1 MNILTS
7 ATHSRLLG
15 AAVATLVGA
24 AVAALVLRWLARNR
38 SPGSLLRH
46 VVDVRPNEIA
56 AVWTSF
62 VFFFF
67 VLSSYFILRPIRDA
81 VAVSTGV
88 SRLPWLFAGTLI
100 AMLVA
105 NPLFSS
111 LVVRFPVRRFVPI
124 TYTFFAANLLV
135 FFFVMRTTAS
145 AQSLGPYWIGIV
157 FYIWTSVYN
166 LFITSVFWCL
176 MADVFRSE
184 QAKRLFGFI
193 GVGGTLGSITG
204 SLLTAV
210 LAQRIGT
217 VNLLLVSV
225 ALLETASLVVARFP
239 RGASAPSGAIDPNAE
254 EKPIGGTVWAGI
266 TSLTRSPYL
275 LGIAGFQILYTI
287 GSTFLY
293 FELTDIVGKYFVG
306 AAERTAVLARIEFAV
321 QTLTVI
327 TQIFLTGR
335 VIRWLGLAAT
345 LALLPALT
353 ILGFTA
359 LGFAP
364 ILATVVAFTV
374 LRRGTNFGLT
384 NPAVEVLFTVVP
396 REDKYKAKSFIET
409 FVYRAGDQIG
419 AWTFKIFVVLALG
432 VSGAAFGAVPFA
444 VAWLGLGLWLGRR
457 QGQLAAAERRDDRVL
472 PASLPDGA
480 IPANR

>member
-1 MNILTS
+1 MTDPAGRGPAPASPLR
-7 ATHSRLLG
+7 RL
-15 AAVATLVGA
+15 
-24 AVAALVLRWLARNR
+24 
-38 SPGSLLRH
+38 
-46 VVDVRPNEIA
+46 VDVRPNETRA
-56 AVWTSF
+56 MWTSF

-81 VAVSTGV
+81 VAVTTGV
-88 SRLPWLFAGTLI
+88 TRLPWLFAGTLI
-100 AMLVA
+100 VMLIA

-124 TYTFFAANLLV
+124 TYQFFAANLVV
-135 FFFVMRTTAS
+135 FFFIMRTTATQ
-145 AQSLGPYWIGIV
+145 QSLGPYWVGIV

-204 SLLTAV
+204 SAVTAI
-210 LAQRIGT
+210 LAPRLGT

-225 ALLETASLVVARFP
+225 ALLESAAIIVSRFP
-239 RGASAPSGAIDPNAE
+239 AGASDPSQQQSRTEDR
-254 EKPIGGTVWAGI
+254 PIGGTVWAGI
-266 TSLTRSPYL
+266 TSLIRSPYL
-275 LGIAGFQILYTI
+275 LGIGGFQILFTI
-287 GSTFLY
+287 GSTLLY
-293 FELTDIVGKYFVG
+293 FEQTDIVGRYFTG

-321 QTLTVI
+321 QTLTVV

-345 LALLPALT
+345 LALLPAMT
-353 ILGFTA
+353 VIGFTA
-359 LGFAP
+359 LGAAP
-364 ILATVVAFTV
+364 VLTTLVVFIV

-419 AWTFKIFVVLALG
+419 AWTYKLFVAVGLG
-432 VSGAAFGAVPFA
+432 VSGAAFAAVPFG
-444 VAWLGLGLWLGRR
+444 VIWLGLGLWLGRR
-457 QGQLAAAERRDDRVL
+457 QGQLAAAERRESPL
-472 PASLPDGA
+472 PGVAQPADGA
-480 IPANR
+480 LALNR

>member
-1 MNILTS
+1 MSESFEGGDEPT
-7 ATHSRLLG
+7 
-15 AAVATLVGA
+15 
-24 AVAALVLRWLARNR
+24 
-38 SPGSLLRH
+38 LLRRL
-46 VVDVRPNEIA
+46 VDVRPNETA
-56 AVWTSF
+56 AMWTSF

-67 VLSSYFILRPIRDA
+67 VLSSYFILRPIRDS

-88 SRLPWLFAGTLI
+88 TRLPWLFAGTLI
-100 AMLVA
+100 VMLVA
-105 NPLFSS
+105 NPLFSW
-111 LVVRFPVRRFVPI
+111 LVVRLPVRRFVPI
-124 TYTFFAANLLV
+124 TYQFFAANLV
-135 FFFVMRTTAS
+135 IFFLVMRTTSS
-145 AQSLGPYWIGIV
+145 AQSLGPNWLGIV

-184 QAKRLFGFI
+184 QAKRLFAFI
-193 GVGGTLGSITG
+193 GVGGTLGSISG

-210 LAQRIGT
+210 LAQRVGT

-225 ALLETASLVVARFP
+225 ALLEAASVVVARFP
-239 RGASAPSGAIDPNAE
+239 ATSFRSPNDGAAASVE
-254 EKPIGGTVWAGI
+254 EKPIGGSVWAGLV
-266 TSLTRSPYL
+266 SLSRSPYL

-287 GSTFLY
+287 GNTLLY
-293 FELTDIVGKYFVG
+293 FELTDIVGKYFAG
-306 AAERTAVLARIEFAV
+306 GAERTAVLARIEFAV
-321 QTLTVI
+321 QTLTVL

-353 ILGFTA
+353 VVGFTA

-364 ILATVVAFTV
+364 LLATVVVFTV
-374 LRRGTNFGLT
+374 LRRGTNFGIT

-419 AWTFKIFVVLALG
+419 AWAFRIFVLAFG
-432 VSGAAFGAVPFA
+432 AASAAFGAVPFA
-444 VAWLGLGLWLGRR
+444 AIWLVLGLWLGRR
-457 QGQLAAAERRDDRVL
+457 QGQLAAAERANERRL
-472 PASLPDGA
+472 EAPMSPDGA
-480 IPANR
+480 LALNR

>member
-1 MNILTS
+1 MTDP
-7 ATHSRLLG
+7 AGRG
-15 AAVATLVGA
+15 PAPA
-24 AVAALVLRWLARNR
+24 
-38 SPGSLLRH
+38 SLLRRL
-46 VVDVRPNEIA
+46 VDVRPNETRA
-56 AVWTSF
+56 MWTSF

-81 VAVSTGV
+81 VAVTTGV
-88 SRLPWLFAGTLI
+88 TRLPWLFAGTLI
-100 AMLVA
+100 VMLIA

-124 TYTFFAANLLV
+124 TYQFFVANLLV
-135 FFFVMRTTAS
+135 FFFIMRTTATQ
-145 AQSLGPYWIGIV
+145 QSLGPYWVGIV
-157 FYIWTSVYN
+157 FYLWTSVYN

-204 SLLTAV
+204 SAVTAI
-210 LAQRIGT
+210 LAPRLGT

-225 ALLETASLVVARFP
+225 ALLESAAIIVSRFP
-239 RGASAPSGAIDPNAE
+239 AGPSDASRQQSPTEDR
-254 EKPIGGTVWAGI
+254 PIGGTVWAGI
-266 TSLTRSPYL
+266 TSLMRSPYL
-275 LGIAGFQILYTI
+275 LGIGGFQILFTI
-287 GSTFLY
+287 GSTLLY
-293 FELTDIVGKYFVG
+293 FEQTDIVGRYFAG

-321 QTLTVI
+321 QTLTVA
-327 TQIFLTGR
+327 TQILLTGR

-345 LALLPALT
+345 LALLPAMT
-353 ILGFTA
+353 VVGFTA
-359 LGFAP
+359 LGAAP
-364 ILATVVAFTV
+364 VLTTLVVFIV

-419 AWTFKIFVVLALG
+419 AWTYKLFVALGLG
-432 VSGAAFGAVPFA
+432 VSGAAFAAVPFG
-444 VAWLGLGLWLGRR
+444 VIWLGLGVWLGRR
-457 QGQLAAAERRDDRVL
+457 QGQLAAAERRESPL
-472 PASLPDGA
+472 PSVAQAADGA
-480 IPANR
+480 LALNR

>member
-1 MNILTS
+1 MLR
-7 ATHSRLLG
+7 RL
-15 AAVATLVGA
+15 
-24 AVAALVLRWLARNR
+24 
-38 SPGSLLRH
+38 
-46 VVDVRPNEIA
+46 VDVRPNETA
-56 AVWTSF
+56 AMWTSF

-88 SRLPWLFAGTLI
+88 TRLPWLFAGTLVV
-100 AMLVA
+100 MLVA
-105 NPLFSS
+105 NPVFSS
-111 LVVRFPVRRFVPI
+111 LVVRLPVRRFVPI
-124 TYTFFAANLLV
+124 TYQFFAANLVV
-135 FFFVMRTTAS
+135 FFFVMRTTAT
-145 AQSLGPYWIGIV
+145 ARSLGPSWVGIV

-184 QAKRLFGFI
+184 QAKRLFAFI

-204 SLLTAV
+204 SLVTAV

-225 ALLETASLVVARFP
+225 ALLESASLVVARFP
-239 RGASAPSGAIDPNAE
+239 ATSFRASDSIAAKIDE
-254 EKPIGGTVWAGI
+254 EKPIGGSIWAGLV
-266 TSLTRSPYL
+266 SLTRSPYL

-287 GSTFLY
+287 GNTLLY
-293 FELTDIVGKYFVG
+293 FELTNIVGRYFAG
-306 AAERTAVLARIEFAV
+306 TAQQTAVLARIEVAV
-321 QTLTVI
+321 QSLTI
-327 TQIFLTGR
+327 LTQIFLTGR

-353 ILGFTA
+353 VLGFTA

-364 ILATVVAFTV
+364 ILATVVVFTV
-374 LRRGTNFGLT
+374 LRRGTNFGIT

-419 AWTFKIFVVLALG
+419 AWAFRFFVFALG
-432 VSGAAFGAVPFA
+432 AGSAAFGAVPFA
-444 VAWLGLGLWLGRR
+444 VAWFALGLWLGRR
-457 QGQLAAAERRDDRVL
+457 QGLLAAAERENEPRL
-472 PASLPDGA
+472 GASMPTDGA
-480 IPANR
+480 LALNR

>member
-1 MNILTS
+1 MTDP
-7 ATHSRLLG
+7 AGRG
-15 AAVATLVGA
+15 PAPA
-24 AVAALVLRWLARNR
+24 
-38 SPGSLLRH
+38 SLLRRL
-46 VVDVRPNEIA
+46 VDVRPNETRA
-56 AVWTSF
+56 MWTSF

-81 VAVSTGV
+81 VAVTTGV
-88 SRLPWLFAGTLI
+88 TRLPWLFAGTLI
-100 AMLVA
+100 VMLIA

-124 TYTFFAANLLV
+124 TYQFFVANLLV
-135 FFFVMRTTAS
+135 FFFIMRTTATQ
-145 AQSLGPYWIGIV
+145 QSLGPYWVGIV
-157 FYIWTSVYN
+157 FYLWTSVYN

-204 SLLTAV
+204 SAVTAI
-210 LAQRIGT
+210 LAPRLGT

-225 ALLETASLVVARFP
+225 ALLESAAIIVSRFP
-239 RGASAPSGAIDPNAE
+239 AGASDASRRQSPTEDR
-254 EKPIGGTVWAGI
+254 PIGGTVWAGI
-266 TSLTRSPYL
+266 TSLMRSPYL
-275 LGIAGFQILYTI
+275 LGIGGFQILFTI
-287 GSTFLY
+287 GSTLLY
-293 FELTDIVGKYFVG
+293 FEQTDIVGRYFAG

-321 QTLTVI
+321 QTLTVV
-327 TQIFLTGR
+327 TQILLTGR

-345 LALLPALT
+345 LALLPAMT
-353 ILGFTA
+353 VVGFTA
-359 LGFAP
+359 LGAAP
-364 ILATVVAFTV
+364 VLTTLVVFIV

-419 AWTFKIFVVLALG
+419 AWTYKLFVALGLG
-432 VSGAAFGAVPFA
+432 VSGAAFAAVPFG
-444 VAWLGLGLWLGRR
+444 VIWLGLGVWLGRR
-457 QGQLAAAERRDDRVL
+457 QGQLAAAERRESPLSSV
-472 PASLPDGA
+472 AQAADGA
-480 IPANR
+480 LALNR